1 MIFTVYFITG
11 SWATAVAAEH
21 LRIYVVSWIIINCE
35 GGDGQ
40 EEAEGSLRDSV

>member
-21 LRIYVVSWIIINCE
+21 VMSWVIINCE

-40 EEAEGSLRDSV
+40 EEAEGPLRDSV